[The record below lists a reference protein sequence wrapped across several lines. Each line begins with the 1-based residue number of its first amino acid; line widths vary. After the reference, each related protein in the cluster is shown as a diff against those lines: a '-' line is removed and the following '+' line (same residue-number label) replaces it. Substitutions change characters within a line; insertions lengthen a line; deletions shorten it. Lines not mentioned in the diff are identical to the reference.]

1 VMVDKRTGT
10 FFSSCFVFFIF
21 WLLSI
26 AFLLLPSSVTAATQ
40 KPFAF
45 AVSAMTSPATTFK
58 YYTELRDYLA
68 TKLGQPVLLKQRRTY
83 AEINQLLKDDEIS
96 LAFTCTGGFL
106 DGRRAFGLEV
116 LVTPIVRGATT
127 YQSYI
132 IVPKKHSAKT
142 MADLRGSVF
151 AFTDPLSLT
160 GRIYPTATINTMG
173 FKTSDFFKKTFYT
186 ASHDKSITAVA
197 RGIADAAAV
206 DSLIF
211 DSNMEIEGSDAHQV
225 KVIHTSPLFGMP
237 PIVVSP
243 DLSKEKKRL
252 LLRIL
257 LNMAEDSEGKKIL
270 KALGMDGFA
279 LPDPAMYRSALILI
293 KQMNE

>member
-1 VMVDKRTGT
+1 MVDKSTGT
-10 FFSSCFVFFIF
+10 FFSLRLFFLTFWQIFVVFF
-21 WLLSI
+21 LLT
-26 AFLLLPSSVTAATQ
+26 SSVTAAAQ

-58 YYTELRDYLA
+58 HFTEFRDYLA
-68 TKLGQPVLLKQRRTY
+68 AKLGQPVLLKQRRTY
-83 AEINQLLKDDEIS
+83 AEINQLLKDDEVS
-96 LAFTCTGGFL
+96 MAFTCTGGFL

-116 LVTPIVRGATT
+116 LVTPIVKGATT
-127 YQSYI
+127 YQSYV
-132 IVPKKHSAKT
+132 IVPKNHSAKT

-173 FKTSDFFKKTFYT
+173 FKTKDFFKKTFYT

-211 DSNMEIEGSDAHQV
+211 DSNMKIAGSDAHQV

-243 DLSKEKKRL
+243 DLRKEKKRL
-252 LLRIL
+252 LLKVL
-257 LNMAEDSEGKKIL
+257 LNMAEDAEGEKIL
-270 KALGMDGFA
+270 DALEMDGFA
-279 LPDPAMYRSALILI
+279 LPDPSMYRSALVLI
-293 KQMNE
+293 NQITE